1 MSTCDWAAVLDTFEA
16 RLHAQRAAL
25 SMGGGAVSEW
35 QPPEL
40 EAPLPAD
47 LADRAADLVWQCR
60 QLEDE
65 IEQAL
70 TTASAA
76 LDRLLAAPPAPVT
89 AAEPVY
95 FDSKV

>member
-1 MSTCDWAAVLDTFEA
+1 MSTCDWASVLDTFEA
-16 RLHAQRAAL
+16 RLHAQREAL
-25 SMGGGAVSEW
+25 SMGGGAVAEW
-35 QPPEL
+35 QPPAL
-40 EAPLPAD
+40 ETPMPSE

-70 TTASAA
+70 ATASAA
-76 LDRLLAAPPAPVT
+76 LDRMLEAPPVPVA

-95 FDSKV
+95 FDSRV